1 MTAARA
7 PEAKIDPREAGERM
21 VRLVEERGYLGAI
34 LGSDP
39 ATVERFKT
47 VLLSALT
54 GSPKLLQADPAT
66 LVQAMR
72 EAAMWDLEPDG
83 IDAVIVP
90 YWNSKRSV
98 YEADFQ
104 VTARGYVTVLYRSP
118 RVLFVDADV
127 IYDADEFT
135 FEKGAVPRLVHRPK
149 MFGDRGNRIG
159 AYALVQLNTGFV
171 RPIVLNEEQIQ
182 KRRKVARDSEKGPW
196 LDWED
201 EMWRKTALRALMSL
215 VPIERGV
222 KAALAVEAT
231 KYPELATPEPMLSL
245 PEPPASVPTSLLAA
259 RAAFVGEPEPELE
272 WAPGVTGP
280 ASARPAHQPPEA
292 TEPAPEPPSEPE
304 TVVVVSE
311 VAICNHRAQDGLMLG
326 AVCMME
332 SDHKGAHRSED
343 GSWPR

>member
-1 MTAARA
+1 MTTARS

-118 RVLFVDADV
+118 RVLFVDADL
-127 IYDADEFT
+127 IYEADYFEY
-135 FEKGAVPRLVHRPK
+135 EKGAVPRLVHRPQ
-149 MFGDRGNRIG
+149 MFGDRGKRIG

-171 RPIVLNEEQIQ
+171 RPIVLNETAIDA
-182 KRRKVARDSEKGPW
+182 RRKRGRDPEKGTWAEWP
-196 LDWED
+196 D
-201 EMWRKTALRALMSL
+201 EMARKTALRALMSL

-222 KAALAVEAT
+222 KVALALEAT
-231 KYPELATPEPMLSL
+231 KYPELAAPEPLLSL

-259 RAAFVGEPEPELE
+259 RAAFVGDDEPVGDAPSDPEP
-272 WAPGVTGP
+272 
-280 ASARPAHQPPEA
+280 
-292 TEPAPEPPSEPE
+292 
-304 TVVVVSE
+304 VVVVS
-311 VAICNHRAQDGLMLG
+311 VPTMCGVQAQDGLMAG
-326 AVCMME
+326 AVCILPAHD
-332 SDHKGAHRSED
+332 SGPHKSSD

>member
-1 MTAARA
+1 MTTARP

-34 LGSDP
+34 LGSEP

-118 RVLFVDADV
+118 RVLFVDADL
-127 IYDADEFT
+127 IYEADYFEY
-135 FEKGAVPRLVHRPK
+135 EKGAVPRLVHRPA
-149 MFGDRGNRIG
+149 MFGDRGKRIG

-171 RPIVLNEEQIQ
+171 RPIVLNEAAIDA
-182 KRRKVARDSEKGPW
+182 RRKRGRDPERGTWAEWP
-196 LDWED
+196 D
-201 EMWRKTALRALMSL
+201 EMARKTALRSLMSL

-231 KYPELATPEPMLSL
+231 KYPELAATEPMLSL
-245 PEPPASVPTSLLAA
+245 PEPPASVPVSLIAA
-259 RAAFVGEPEPELE
+259 REAFVGGPEPVPAAEAAQE
-272 WAPGVTGP
+272 AP
-280 ASARPAHQPPEA
+280 
-292 TEPAPEPPSEPE
+292 PAPEP
-304 TVVVVSE
+304 VVVVSE
-311 VAICNHRAQDGLMLG
+311 PTNCGVQATDGLMLG
-326 AVCMME
+326 SICILDA
-332 SDHKGAHRSED
+332 DRRPHKATD
-343 GSWPR
+343 GTWPR